1 MEREDFGVTFKAAL
15 KAVTVPANESEVR
28 EMMEEDMDEASVRD
42 YFGAII
48 RDLAKEWGIPFLTYE
63 KDELERL
70 SGEFTESDFVKE
82 TVGVGNVCE
91 RAAVRA
97 CMEKAESGRLLFP
110 KQAKSGVTVA
120 AAWFPPRIRFDG
132 EESF

>member
-1 MEREDFGVTFKAAL
+1 M
-15 KAVTVPANESEVR
+15 
-28 EMMEEDMDEASVRD
+28 
-42 YFGAII
+42 
-48 RDLAKEWGIPFLTYE
+48 AKEWGIPFLTYE
-63 KDELERL
+63 KEELERL